1 MQNVSSKDILS
12 WGNRGTEYALH
23 LESHYFQDSMYVAM
37 TQGAEDYSI
46 FLIHLFLTN
55 LPMHR
60 SIPVVE
66 WRVSVEVN

>member
-1 MQNVSSKDILS
+1 MKNIPSEDTLS
-12 WGNRGTEYALH
+12 WGNRGIEYASH
-23 LESHYFQDSMYVAM
+23 LENHYFQGSMYVAM

-60 SIPVVE
+60 SIPIVE
-66 WRVSVEVN
+66 